1 MRNLKPAVEANSL
14 SPEAKHSMRTRIIT
28 ALIMCA
34 VGVPC
39 VLLGGWYFFILMIFV
54 TICCGHEIINTN
66 QPSGKLRFLV
76 FTMTYILLFLFVFW
90 IFIKNNMNA
99 AKTEIDDGTFNVWE
113 FIKTLPSNY
122 FTEIRL
128 STILV
133 LVSAVFYFCIS
144 FADKIYDLKTVFYY
158 FSMIVIVGICLQSIF
173 YLRFAP
179 FEAYSSSIKQTL
191 SSGLLPKYSL
201 PQGEVNLTETNE
213 FKYFYSSF
221 LFIYVIIG
229 ATFNDMGAYFV
240 GVFFGKHKI
249 NPRVSPHKTIEGF
262 VGGVIISTI
271 FSMGF
276 GLLVASL
283 GHPIIPNLDLD
294 HWYWLLLISV
304 VMPLVSFV
312 GDFVFS
318 IVKRDYGIKD
328 FSQLLPGHGGML
340 DRIDS
345 LLFTGGAVAALLT
358 LISNGWNLLA

>member
-1 MRNLKPAVEANSL
+1 MTNKKPTVETNKL
-14 SPEAKHSMRTRIIT
+14 SEQTKHSMRTRIIT
-28 ALIMCA
+28 AIIMFA

-76 FTMTYILLFLFVFW
+76 FSMTYVLLFLFVFW
-90 IFIKNNMNA
+90 IFIKNNVNA
-99 AKTEIDDGTFNVWE
+99 AKNEIEGGAFDVWQ

-133 LVSAVFYFCIS
+133 IISAIFYFCIS
-144 FADKIYDLKTVFYY
+144 FADQVYDLKTVFYY

-173 YLRFAP
+173 YLRYAP
-179 FEAYSSSIKQTL
+179 IEAYSSSIKQ
-191 SSGLLPKYSL
+191 SVAQGILPSYAI
-201 PQGEVNLTETNE
+201 GNNANLVETNA
-213 FKYFYSSF
+213 FKYLYSSF
-221 LFIYVIIG
+221 LIIYVLIG

-249 NPRVSPHKTIEGF
+249 NPRVSPHKTVEGF
-262 VGGVIISTI
+262 VGGVIISAI
-271 FSMGF
+271 FSMSF
-276 GLLVASL
+276 GLIVAKL
-283 GHPIIPNLDLD
+283 GHPIMPNLDLD

-304 VMPLVSFV
+304 VMPLVAFV

>member
-1 MRNLKPAVEANSL
+1 MSNHKPIVETNEL
-14 SPEAKHSMRTRIIT
+14 TPQAKHSMRTRIIT
-28 ALIMCA
+28 ALIMAA
-34 VGVPC
+34 VGIPC

-76 FTMTYILLFLFVFW
+76 FSMTYILLFLFVFW

-99 AKTEIDDGTFNVWE
+99 AKNEIEGGTFNPWE

-133 LVSAVFYFCIS
+133 LISAIFYFCIS

-158 FSMIVIVGICLQSIF
+158 FSMLVIVGICLQSIF
-173 YLRFAP
+173 YLRYAP
-179 FEAYSSSIKQTL
+179 FEAYSSKISA
-191 SSGLLPKYSL
+191 GLLP
-201 PQGEVNLTETNE
+201 NLAPGSGVPYTSTNE

-249 NPRVSPHKTIEGF
+249 NPRVSPHKTVEGF
-262 VGGVIISTI
+262 IGGVVISAV

-276 GLLVASL
+276 GLLVAAL
-283 GHPIIPNLDLD
+283 GRPIMPNLDIS

-304 VMPLVSFV
+304 VMPIVAFV

-318 IVKRDYGIKD
+318 IVKRDYNIKD